1 MLIPKKNRKLI
12 YESLFR
18 EGVLVAKKDFNA
30 PKHQDIDVPNLQVI
44 KACQSL
50 NSKGYVKTQFSW
62 QYYYYSLTDEG
73 IEFLREYLHL
83 PSEIVPTTFKKQ
95 TRQANRTRE
104 TEGGDRDGAYQF
116 IRSYGRGRGGD
127 SKESRVTELSPL
139 FKTPHTAARLTDK
152 KFARSRGIDEID
164 FESSATV
171 FDYPIVSNDIETKSC
186 WNHHYLKSR
195 RYGQHR

>member
-116 IRSYGRGRGGD
+116 IRSYGRGRGVHA
-127 SKESRVTELSPL
+127 KVLLETEGPYKISYQY
-139 FKTPHTAARLTDK
+139 KNHE
-152 KFARSRGIDEID
+152 RG
-164 FESSATV
+164 
-171 FDYPIVSNDIETKSC
+171 
-186 WNHHYLKSR
+186 
-195 RYGQHR
+195 